1 MPAAYLTRT
10 VQFSAAHRYFRPEW
24 SEAKN
29 AEVFG
34 RCAAPHGHGHT
45 YQCMVTVRGEVDG
58 STGMVVN
65 LAALDQVDETFLIT
79 TLEVPAL
86 RQARK
91 LLGALSAR
99 GYNASRIRLVINR
112 MPKRPDVTPSELES
126 MLGTPIYAHIP
137 NDYHALYEAY
147 IAGQLVAPDSQVVKA
162 TAALTCRMAGLEP
175 AGQKRRFALFG

>member
-65 LAALDQVDETFLIT
+65 LAALDRILAE
-79 TLEVPAL
+79 EVVQRFDHRHLNLDLPEYAFGRAVPTGEELCLDIWRRVSARLPGGCALATVRVQEEPAL
-86 RQARK
+86 FAEY
-91 LLGALSAR
+91 R
-99 GYNASRIRLVINR
+99 G
-112 MPKRPDVTPSELES
+112 ES
-126 MLGTPIYAHIP
+126 
-137 NDYHALYEAY
+137 
-147 IAGQLVAPDSQVVKA
+147 
-162 TAALTCRMAGLEP
+162 
-175 AGQKRRFALFG
+175 